1 MKSTLNILILLILAS
16 VLIQCTNPFSPR
28 LLKNSDLLSSVGDQR
43 TVEGLFQNFSYAY
56 QYKDTLIY
64 GKLLADDFTFIFR
77 DHEKGIDKTWGRAE
91 EMYIANNMFQNILSA
106 ELLWNAS
113 SQQVGD
119 SLLLDVSR
127 AFSLKLEI
135 NPADVINVYGRAV
148 FRIKRKATTDDWKIV
163 SWRDESTY

>member
-1 MKSTLNILILLILAS
+1 MKRTLYIFVLILSLS
-16 VLIQCTNPFSPR
+16 VLMQCTNPFAPR
-28 LLKNSDLLSSVGDQR
+28 LLDNSDMLSATGDQR

-64 GKLLADDFTFIFR
+64 GKLFADDFTFIFR

-91 EMYIANNMFQNILSA
+91 EMYIANNMFQNIVSA

-148 FRIKRKATTDDWKIV
+148 LRMKRQSTEDEWKII